1 LIDKVQKTDGYT
13 AGMGRMHK
21 NIRKNCAK
29 RAPVPGRA
37 KNGSSCADF
46 QGKTGKPGTFRG
58 KDVKIFFRQ
67 K

>member
-37 KNGSSCADF
+37 KKGSSCAEF
-46 QGKTGKPGTFRG
+46 RGKTGKPGTFGG